1 MATEHK
7 DSTKTELAD
16 LKVHV
21 LALSQAVMGLLQR
34 LAQHPPQPQGPPG
47 GMNPALMQRMAQI
60 AAARRQQA
68 MQGAGGGPPGM
79 PPQGG
84 PPPGAPPQMP
94 PQRPPG
100 MALGGLQ
107 MGLNR
112 LEPMGSFNRGIAHAL
127 TPTHLNFHAPHMAIG
142 GVMPGQM
149 GAPMGGGM
157 PARPPI
163 HPALMALAQRYG
175 MR

>member
-68 MQGAGGGPPGM
+68 MQGTPPGM

-84 PPPGAPPQMP
+84 GPPTGGLPQMP

-100 MALGGLQ
+100 M
-107 MGLNR
+107 
-112 LEPMGSFNRGIAHAL
+112 
-127 TPTHLNFHAPHMAIG
+127 
-142 GVMPGQM
+142 
-149 GAPMGGGM
+149 
-157 PARPPI
+157 
-163 HPALMALAQRYG
+163 
-175 MR
+175 

>member
-1 MATEHK
+1 
-7 DSTKTELAD
+7 
-16 LKVHV
+16 
-21 LALSQAVMGLLQR
+21 ALSQAVMGLLQR

-68 MQGAGGGPPGM
+68 MQGAPPGM

-127 TPTHLNFHAPHMAIG
+127 TPTHLNFHAPHMAMG
-142 GVMPGQM
+142 GAMPGQI
-149 GAPMGGGM
+149 GAPMGG
-157 PARPPI
+157 APPI

-175 MR
+175 

>member
-68 MQGAGGGPPGM
+68 MQGAPPGM

-84 PPPGAPPQMP
+84 GPPPQMP

-127 TPTHLNFHAPHMAIG
+127 TPTHLNFHAPHMAMG

-149 GAPMGGGM
+149 GAPMGGGI